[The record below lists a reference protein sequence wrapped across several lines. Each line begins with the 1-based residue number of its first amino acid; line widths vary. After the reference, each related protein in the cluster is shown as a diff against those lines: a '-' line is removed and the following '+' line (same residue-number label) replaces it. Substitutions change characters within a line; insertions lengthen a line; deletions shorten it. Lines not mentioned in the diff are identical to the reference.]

1 MNDNNEL
8 YALDE
13 ALDYLNEGKLLDRA
27 KGQIRN
33 IINSIQKDKPSKSSF
48 TFGKKLKKNTT
59 ASATVKEPNFTI
71 NKVTSKALFDHL
83 YETEALC
90 AEGCNV
96 TTEEEAAIFIPYIMN
111 NFGSF
116 PNEIKFYWCEGKD
129 MNSTYHLT
137 GDNKYPNNLH
147 LFFIDWSN
155 FPKNADIYKGKFR
168 WFSDVVDNNARR
180 EIQSGNKYYENY
192 HSIYGDEWFY
202 STI

>member
-1 MNDNNEL
+1 MNSNEL

-13 ALDYLNEGKLLDRA
+13 ALDYLNEGKILDKA
-27 KGQIRN
+27 KGKIRN
-33 IINSIQKDKPSKSSF
+33 IINSIKKDKKPSKSSYQS
-48 TFGKKLKKNTT
+48 GSKKNNTIK
-59 ASATVKEPNFTI
+59 KEPSFTI
-71 NKVTSKALFDHL
+71 NKITSKALFDHL

-90 AEGCNV
+90 AEGCSV
-96 TTEEEAAIFIPYIMN
+96 TTKEEAAIFIPYIMD
-111 NFGSF
+111 NFGSY

-137 GDNKYPNNLH
+137 GDNRYPNDLH

-155 FPKNADIYKGKFR
+155 FPMNADIYKGKFR
-168 WFSDVVDNNARR
+168 YFSDVVDNNARR

-192 HSIYGDEWFY
+192 HSKYGDDWFY